1 MITITKKRGLRMCNV
16 CMHIDCTNRTE
27 YGYCKTTAC
36 INPKYN
42 QIQIVSD
49 KTLTDEE
56 LNEYIKKY
64 NSYQ

>member
-1 MITITKKRGLRMCNV
+1 MCNI
-16 CMHIDCTNRTE
+16 CMHVDCTNKTE

-42 QIQIVSD
+42 KIQIVSD